1 MRASEGVGRWFSG
14 SRSQLVILT
23 LAALAAF
30 LVLAIVAIGSTKWA
44 GAQTSETGYQKKEPP
59 LETPWT
65 DEVGPNNALPEY
77 PRPQMTRDRWQNL
90 NGVWQFAAAEEGEA
104 PTFGRDL
111 EERILVPYPVE
122 SALSGI
128 MRSEE
133 RMFYRRTFTVPTT
146 WRIGHGERL
155 VLHFGAVDY
164 DAKVWVNGQQ
174 VATHRGGYD
183 GFDVDVTDAV
193 TQRGP
198 QELVVWAEDLTDATN
213 QPIGKQRRVGDRG
226 IFYQGSSG
234 I

>member
-1 MRASEGVGRWFSG
+1 MRVSEAVGRWFSR

-77 PRPQMTRDRWQNL
+77 PRPQMTRERWQNL
-90 NGVWQFAAAEEGEA
+90 NGVWQFASAEEGEA
-104 PTFGRDL
+104 PTFGQDL

-133 RMFYRRTFTVPTT
+133 RMFYRRTFRVPSG
-146 WRIGHGERL
+146 WQIGAGERL
-155 VLHFGAVDY
+155 ILHFGAVDY
-164 DAKVWVNGQQ
+164 D
-174 VATHRGGYD
+174 
-183 GFDVDVTDAV
+183 
-193 TQRGP
+193 
-198 QELVVWAEDLTDATN
+198 
-213 QPIGKQRRVGDRG
+213 
-226 IFYQGSSG
+226 
-234 I
+234 